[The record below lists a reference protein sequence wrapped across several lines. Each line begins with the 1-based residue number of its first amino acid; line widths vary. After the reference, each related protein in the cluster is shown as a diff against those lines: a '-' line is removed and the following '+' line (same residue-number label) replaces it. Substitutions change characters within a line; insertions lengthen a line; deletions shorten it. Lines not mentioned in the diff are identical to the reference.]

1 MANLR
6 LVAKYTVFIQSHT
19 YTSQEVKTT
28 RNVKSLLQKALVKMM
43 GVIKFVGVPLQTKS
57 FPMAHLEST
66 LQFVHGR
73 RLKEYSEGRHVER
86 AFADL

>member
-1 MANLR
+1 
-6 LVAKYTVFIQSHT
+6 
-19 YTSQEVKTT
+19 
-28 RNVKSLLQKALVKMM
+28 MM

-86 AFADL
+86 AFADLQK